1 RQRNPQEE
9 SNTVALWRR
18 NFIVPPPCR
27 RATPPI
33 LIRKLLRLPPVHM
46 AKDPKKTKMP
56 DLDKIIK
63 RKSINR

>member
-1 RQRNPQEE
+1 MAAE
-9 SNTVALWRR
+9 
-18 NFIVPPPCR
+18 FYCPPPCR

-33 LIRKLLRLPPVHM
+33 LIGKLLRLPPVHM
-46 AKDPKKTKMP
+46 AKDPKKSKMP